1 MSRSDRA
8 GLARE
13 RAAGRGRFVRP
24 ALRALSALAMLLAT
38 GCVETSMREGREP
51 MDYEPLVIPQPEPA
65 RDGSIWR
72 GSTQSGSFLFFDEK
86 AARVGDLV
94 TVVIVEQT
102 RARGDARTETESDR
116 ITAATVSSEIGLQKL
131 VTSPIKALMRVFGFD
146 DQPTTNAPGADIDVL
161 RASTLSEFK
170 GEGETS
176 RSGTFTGV
184 ITCRVIGVL
193 PNGILHIR
201 GRRSVVVNHEAQYIS
216 LEGLVRREDLTIE
229 NQVLSNA
236 VAEMRLAYDGM
247 GVLDDKQRP
256 GWMTRFIDWAYPF

>member
-1 MSRSDRA
+1 MSHSEPPEGHRR
-8 GLARE
+8 
-13 RAAGRGRFVRP
+13 V
-24 ALRALSALAMLLAT
+24 RALWRLLALSLAVGAC
-38 GCVETSMREGREP
+38 GCVETSLREAREP
-51 MDYEPLVIPQPEPA
+51 MDYDFPQVGASRPPS
-65 RDGSIWR
+65 DGSIWR
-72 GSTQSGSFLFFDEK
+72 GTTEGGSFLFYDEK
-86 AARVGDLV
+86 AKREGDLV

-102 RARGDARTETESDR
+102 NAQGDARTETESER
-116 ITAATVSSEIGLQKL
+116 IINGSISSQIGFQKL
-131 VTSPIKALMRVFGFD
+131 ISSPIRGLMRVFGFD
-146 DQPTTNAPGADIDVL
+146 EPGVTVPEGTPLNVVESGMRNDF
-161 RASTLSEFK
+161 T
-170 GEGETS
+170 GEGTTS

-256 GWMTRFIDWAYPF
+256 GWMSRLIDWVYPF